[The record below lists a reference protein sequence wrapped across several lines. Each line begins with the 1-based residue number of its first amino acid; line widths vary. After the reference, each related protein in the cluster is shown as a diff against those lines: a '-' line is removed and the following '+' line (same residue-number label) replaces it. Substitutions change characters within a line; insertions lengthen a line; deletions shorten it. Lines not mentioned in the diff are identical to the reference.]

1 MARDSAKIRAKG
13 EKPPNLSPLDHSGD
27 GLQRVDWRR
36 ARVHAR
42 FLLKMT
48 NDPVLIAYAVKRAAS
63 SGKPVWTR
71 IGSAY
76 PHDTGAGLTVV
87 LDAMPFDGRVVLLER
102 TDEDDD
108 RLQRRLAQ
116 VARQV

>member
-1 MARDSAKIRAKG
+1 MSD
-13 EKPPNLSPLDHSGD
+13 
-27 GLQRVDWRR
+27 R
-36 ARVHAR
+36 AR
-42 FLLKMT
+42 FQLKMT
-48 NDPVLIAYAVKRAAS
+48 NDPVLIAYAVKRAPS
-63 SGKPVWTR
+63 SGKPVWTC

-108 RLQRRLAQ
+108 RIQRRIAQLARE
-116 VARQV
+116 V

>member
-1 MARDSAKIRAKG
+1 M
-13 EKPPNLSPLDHSGD
+13 
-27 GLQRVDWRR
+27 
-36 ARVHAR
+36 HA
-42 FLLKMT
+42 FHQMT
-48 NDPVLIAYAVKRAAS
+48 NDPVLIAYAVKRAPS

-108 RLQRRLAQ
+108 RLQRRLTH

>member
-1 MARDSAKIRAKG
+1 MSD
-13 EKPPNLSPLDHSGD
+13 
-27 GLQRVDWRR
+27 R
-36 ARVHAR
+36 AR
-42 FLLKMT
+42 FQLKMT
-48 NDPVLIAYAVKRAAS
+48 NDPVLIAYAVKRADS
-63 SGKPVWTR
+63 TGKPVWTR

-108 RLQRRLAQ
+108 RIQCRIAQLARE
-116 VARQV
+116 V